1 MAQLKSRGMIQ
12 MEFRIAKSNSDKIV
26 KLFTAVMD
34 IVPDSSECL
43 VEVGKKAK
51 LGVKVSID
59 PVLAER
65 TRRQEGYY
73 RKWAREFGKFCG
85 MTPDEIHDELLCV
98 TYGSVEV
105 DTKFG
110 VRRRPQK
117 RSGETNRASYAEL
130 IETLIRV
137 SSEMGFNVPPPES
150 RYEDSN

>member
-1 MAQLKSRGMIQ
+1 

-26 KLFTAVMD
+26 KQFTTVLD
-34 IVPDSSECL
+34 IEPDVSERL
-43 VEVGKKAK
+43 VEVGKRAK

-73 RKWAREFGKFCG
+73 RKWSREFGRFCG
-85 MTPDEIHDELLCV
+85 MTPDEIHEELLCV

-105 DTKFG
+105 ETKFG

-117 RSGETNRASYAEL
+117 
-130 IETLIRV
+130 
-137 SSEMGFNVPPPES
+137 
-150 RYEDSN
+150 